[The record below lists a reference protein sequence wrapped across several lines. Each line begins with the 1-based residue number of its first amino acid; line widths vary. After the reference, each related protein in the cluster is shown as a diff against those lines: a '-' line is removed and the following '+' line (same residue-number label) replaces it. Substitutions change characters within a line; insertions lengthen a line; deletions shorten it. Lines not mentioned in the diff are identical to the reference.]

1 MRRLFFGLEIP
12 AQIKAR
18 LLKAR
23 AEVPGAKWQSAEQI
37 HITLL
42 FLGDVEEERLS
53 AVCEAARHIPLAAF
67 ELNVAGLGCFGQP
80 CAPRNLWAG
89 VQPAAPVASLH
100 SAIKGQMENLGLT
113 TESRAFRPHI
123 TLARFKRQPGS
134 VQSLLAEYGETAF
147 GSFQVDQFV
156 LFESEQR
163 SGGSVYTVIESF
175 PYMATAMR
183 MGRVGIIEG

>member
-12 AQIKAR
+12 AQVEAR

-23 AEVPGAKWQSAEQI
+23 AVVSGAKWQSVEQM
-37 HITLL
+37 HLTLM
-42 FLGDVEEERLS
+42 FLGDVEEESLS

-67 ELNVAGLGCFGQP
+67 ELSVTGLGCFGQP

-134 VQSLLAEYGETAF
+134 VQSLLAEYGEMAF

-163 SGGSVYTVIESF
+163 SGGSVYTVIERF
-175 PYMATAMR
+175 PYMTRAM
-183 MGRVGIIEG
+183 

>member
-1 MRRLFFGLEIP
+1 
-12 AQIKAR
+12 
-18 LLKAR
+18 
-23 AEVPGAKWQSAEQI
+23 
-37 HITLL
+37 
-42 FLGDVEEERLS
+42 
-53 AVCEAARHIPLAAF
+53 
-67 ELNVAGLGCFGQP
+67 
-80 CAPRNLWAG
+80 
-89 VQPAAPVASLH
+89 
-100 SAIKGQMENLGLT
+100 MENLGLT

>member
-1 MRRLFFGLEIP
+1 V
-12 AQIKAR
+12 
-18 LLKAR
+18 R
-23 AEVPGAKWQSAEQI
+23 AEVSGAKWQSVEQM

-42 FLGDVEEERLS
+42 FPGDVEEERLL

-80 CAPRNLWAG
+80 HAPQNLWAG
-89 VQPAAPVASLH
+89 VQPSAPVASLH
-100 SAIKGQMENLGLT
+100 SSLKGQMENLGLT

-156 LFESEQR
+156 LFESEQ
-163 SGGSVYTVIESF
+163 SADGSVYTVIERF
-175 PYMATAMR
+175 PSWPAA
-183 MGRVGIIEG
+183 V